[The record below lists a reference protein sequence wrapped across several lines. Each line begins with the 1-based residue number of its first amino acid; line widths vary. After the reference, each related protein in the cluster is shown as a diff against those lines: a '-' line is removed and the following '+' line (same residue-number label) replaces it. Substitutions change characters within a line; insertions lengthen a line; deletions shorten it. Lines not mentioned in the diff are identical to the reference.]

1 MKLLWTITKLLDL
14 VTSPENL
21 EFIDRAP
28 FNQGNCRYRI
38 FVSAGQAVA
47 HKLRI
52 TPIDLP
58 NYIKDSGAGT
68 VNELSCSMTSTLE
81 VWLKRLDSIEVG
93 TTDLSGGTNPTPTNG
108 SLVIECYVE
117 E

>member
-1 MKLLWTITKLLDL
+1 MKLLWTITKLLDQS
-14 VTSPENL
+14 TSPENL

-38 FVSAGQAVA
+38 FVSAGAAVS

-52 TPIDLP
+52 TPKDLP

-68 VNELSCSMTSTLE
+68 VDELCCSFTSTLE
-81 VWLKRLDSIEVG
+81 VWLKRLDSIEVV
-93 TTDLSGGTNPTPTNG
+93 TTDLSSGVNPTVTIG
-108 SLVIECYVE
+108 SMSIECYVE